1 MEHELCMVLADKN
14 IQEIVVR
21 SLLKKM
27 MFLLMTQK
35 LLKHLESRRE
45 RENMILKR
53 VGSKQNMLIFLIRL
67 ID

>member
-14 IQEIVVR
+14 IQEILCR

-35 LLKHLESRRE
+35 LLKHFESGRE
-45 RENMILKR
+45 IEDMIIKKSR
-53 VGSKQNMLIFLIRL
+53 FKTKHAYIF
-67 ID
+67 DTFD